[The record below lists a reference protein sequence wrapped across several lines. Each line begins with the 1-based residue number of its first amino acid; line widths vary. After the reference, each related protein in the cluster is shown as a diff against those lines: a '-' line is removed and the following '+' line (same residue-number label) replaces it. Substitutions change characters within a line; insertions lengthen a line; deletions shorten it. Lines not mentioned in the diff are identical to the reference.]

1 MRKPLWALM
10 SLVLAATAAG
20 YFAWQHNAPNGHAV
34 LSGPPP
40 GGDFTLQSA
49 HGPVSLHD
57 FKGKIVLLYF
67 GYTFCPDI
75 CPTNLGNL
83 SVAWRNLPAEVR
95 DKVQILFV
103 SVDPQR
109 DTPKRLQAY
118 SDFFNANII
127 GLTGDPD
134 TLRTITR
141 RYGAVYKKVPV
152 KESSIGYLVDH
163 SAFTYL
169 IDPEGKLVI
178 QLPHGTS
185 PRAFQQAIMDLYNKT
200 LKKGAQP

>member
-1 MRKPLWALM
+1 MRKSVWAI
-10 SLVLAATAAG
+10 LVVLLAAVAAG
-20 YFAWQHNAPNGHAV
+20 FFAWQHRQKAGHAV

-49 HGPVSLHD
+49 NGPVSLHD

-83 SVAWRNLPAEVR
+83 SVAWRNLPPEIR
-95 DKVQILFV
+95 DKTQIIFV
-103 SVDPQR
+103 SIDPER
-109 DTPKRLQAY
+109 DTPDRLKAY
-118 SDFFNANII
+118 TDFFNAHII
-127 GLTGDPD
+127 GLTGDPK
-134 TLRTITR
+134 TLEAIAH

-152 KESSIGYLVDH
+152 KEAAIGYLVDH

-169 IDPEGKLVI
+169 IDPDGKLVT

-185 PRAFQQAIMDLYNKT
+185 PKAFQQAITDLYYKT
-200 LKKGAQP
+200 LKGATP